1 MGHLSKFLLQIII
14 IIIKINID
22 YNIVFFNIGPGII
35 PRFPYEPKAIAEG

>member
-22 YNIVFFNIGPGII
+22 YNIVFSISVLVSSRDSHMSPG
-35 PRFPYEPKAIAEG
+35 R